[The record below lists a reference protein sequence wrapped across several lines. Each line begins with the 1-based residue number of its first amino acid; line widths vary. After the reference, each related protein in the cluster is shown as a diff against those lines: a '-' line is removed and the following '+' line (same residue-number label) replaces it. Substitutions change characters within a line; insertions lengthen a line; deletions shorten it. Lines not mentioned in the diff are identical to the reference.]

1 MSDNLSGSRTSSDE
15 FRLKN
20 FINVSKLIHGLNPSE
35 DTTKIRIIF
44 NDVFS
49 VKGKYTTEMNIKV
62 LSVKAMKDST
72 VLKVYDMMEIFE
84 IAEGI
89 NVWLNV
95 RKQLNKIN
103 FGSTKNL
110 HCLDIDLEQKTF
122 INQKG
127 ERISYYPIQYV
138 SVKECD
144 VSNKLMKKLEK
155 ELEEKEVKRVENLA
169 DKIKDDEDDEEID
182 PDIL

>member
-1 MSDNLSGSRTSSDE
+1 MNEQLY
-15 FRLKN
+15 RLKS
-20 FINVSKLIHGLNPSE
+20 FINVSKLINGLVIPTE
-35 DTTKIRIIF
+35 ATKIRIVF
-44 NDVFS
+44 NDEFS
-49 VKGKYTTEMNIKV
+49 VKGRFTKEMNVRI
-62 LSVKAMKDST
+62 LLVKAMKDSS

-95 RKQLNKIN
+95 RKHLNKVN
-103 FGSTKNL
+103 FGLTKKL

-182 PDIL
+182 PNML